1 MKKIK
6 LKVGDVLLAKDEC
19 VMTSDFKPSLT
30 IGKYYTVKS
39 SVGGQ
44 FMVIDDQKC
53 QHFFDTS
60 NLDEYFYIPN
70 KLVAPSANAKPIV
83 LDELGQTEAR
93 VLDAPKW
100 GELVEAPKEKKSST
114 NSKVIKTLKAEN
126 EALTQ
131 SNLKLIEE
139 LNSVH
144 KENAEFKKR
153 HKSLL
158 KANQE
163 SMERRVQLGEANMKL
178 LSENEELKA
187 RCEALTL
194 EVSQLEK
201 DLGVAN
207 ATVYLQKETRDD
219 LIKQIKGL
227 KEIIAN
233 LEAGEGN
240 QSIWSKIKNLCN

>member
-39 SVGGQ
+39 SVNGQ

-100 GELVEAPKEKKSST
+100 GELVEAPKGKKSLT
-114 NSKVIKTLKAEN
+114 NSSVIKTLKAEN

-144 KENAEFKKR
+144 KKNDEFKKR

-158 KANQE
+158 QANQE
-163 SMERRVQLGEANMKL
+163 SMERRVELGDANMKL

-187 RCEALTL
+187 RCEALEIRNEVLSIEKLTL
-194 EVSQLEK
+194 LEEFT
-201 DLGVAN
+201 A
-207 ATVYLQKETRDD
+207 LQVKTKEYQDMV
-219 LIKQIKGL
+219 ISFL
-227 KEIIAN
+227 KTD
-233 LEAGEGN
+233 LEAGKGK
-240 QSIWSKIKNLCN
+240 QTLWSKIKNLCN